1 MIGFR
6 SAPPRVELVNAFA
19 RPFDNAVATARTC
32 YSPKGVVTSETVAGE
47 HLSDP
52 AERQR
57 ALQRRD
63 LLARDIFQAG
73 HHTTFQHAHFQ
84 FALSNVS
91 RQFIWSFLHSHP
103 YYNSEQVSQR
113 YVEVRP
119 GNFLVPDL
127 GGEPQR
133 IYEEALGRALE
144 GYRRLT
150 DRLVEPASSHFW
162 HRFPARSR
170 RPERWEKDIRKK
182 AQEVARYVLPIA
194 TFSYL
199 YHTISAITLLRYWR
213 LCESMDAPAEQRLVV
228 GMMLQEVLRVDPNY
242 KQILEEPI
250 PLEETI
256 EQRFFLDGSVS
267 SSEGPGPS
275 SGEGRCRVLI
285 REDRRR
291 FREEFD
297 GSLGGRLSVLV
308 DYGANNEAVLAQS
321 VREVLGLPA
330 GRLSDDEA
338 IELVLEPASNPYFGE
353 KLNLTMMSKLT
364 RALVHPHYTFRKR
377 LSHTADSQD
386 QRHRNTPASR
396 PCLPAYLF
404 EEPDYIVPELVREEP
419 AILQEYR
426 SSMEAA
432 WEAIGRLR
440 AAGVPDEIAAYL
452 LPNAV
457 TIRFTESA
465 DLMAL
470 HHKMAMRLC
479 FNAQEEI
486 WRATLEEALAVRQVN
501 PRIGR
506 HLLPPCGLRIR
517 AGTSPWCPEG
527 KRYCGVPVWQYDL
540 AQYERVI

>member
-170 RPERWEKDIRKK
+170 RPE
-182 AQEVARYVLPIA
+182 
-194 TFSYL
+194 
-199 YHTISAITLLRYWR
+199 
-213 LCESMDAPAEQRLVV
+213 
-228 GMMLQEVLRVDPNY
+228 
-242 KQILEEPI
+242 
-250 PLEETI
+250 
-256 EQRFFLDGSVS
+256 
-267 SSEGPGPS
+267 
-275 SGEGRCRVLI
+275 
-285 REDRRR
+285 
-291 FREEFD
+291 
-297 GSLGGRLSVLV
+297 
-308 DYGANNEAVLAQS
+308 
-321 VREVLGLPA
+321 
-330 GRLSDDEA
+330 
-338 IELVLEPASNPYFGE
+338 
-353 KLNLTMMSKLT
+353 
-364 RALVHPHYTFRKR
+364 
-377 LSHTADSQD
+377 
-386 QRHRNTPASR
+386 
-396 PCLPAYLF
+396 
-404 EEPDYIVPELVREEP
+404 
-419 AILQEYR
+419 
-426 SSMEAA
+426 
-432 WEAIGRLR
+432 
-440 AAGVPDEIAAYL
+440 
-452 LPNAV
+452 
-457 TIRFTESA
+457 
-465 DLMAL
+465 
-470 HHKMAMRLC
+470 
-479 FNAQEEI
+479 
-486 WRATLEEALAVRQVN
+486 
-501 PRIGR
+501 
-506 HLLPPCGLRIR
+506 
-517 AGTSPWCPEG
+517 
-527 KRYCGVPVWQYDL
+527 
-540 AQYERVI
+540 